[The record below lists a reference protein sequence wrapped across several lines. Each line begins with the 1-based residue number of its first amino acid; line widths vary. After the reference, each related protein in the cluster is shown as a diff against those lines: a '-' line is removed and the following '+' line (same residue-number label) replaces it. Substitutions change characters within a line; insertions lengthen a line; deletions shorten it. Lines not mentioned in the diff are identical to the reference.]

1 MNYKPSLWLL
11 ALTTALISCQ
21 KEPDWAEQ
29 SNEYLVYTQKDASFE
44 AGRYENYFIADSI
57 LLIDD
62 AEEPQYL
69 KGTEAE
75 KIISRVALNME
86 RAGYHRTDRK
96 EEADLGLQL
105 SYIFDTHYF
114 TSYPY
119 PSYWWWGYPGYW
131 DPYYWGSYW
140 VGWDYSFPISYSY
153 SENSLLGEMVDL
165 TARQEKGS
173 KLNVVWN
180 MYINGEVSG
189 YRHFDSNRM
198 QRGIDQAFYQSR
210 YLNRNTNP

>member
-62 AEEPQYL
+62 VEEPRYL

-96 EEADLGLQL
+96 KE
-105 SYIFDTHYF
+105 
-114 TSYPY
+114 
-119 PSYWWWGYPGYW
+119 
-131 DPYYWGSYW
+131 
-140 VGWDYSFPISYSY
+140 
-153 SENSLLGEMVDL
+153 
-165 TARQEKGS
+165 GS

-198 QRGIDQAFYQSR
+198 QRGIDQAFHQSR

>member
-62 AEEPQYL
+62 AGRTQISEGNRSGKNHL
-69 KGTEAE
+69 KGSTEYGTSGVSPHRPQGRSGFGSAAE
-75 KIISRVALNME
+75 L
-86 RAGYHRTDRK
+86 Y
-96 EEADLGLQL
+96 LQHTL
-105 SYIFDTHYF
+105 FI
-114 TSYPY
+114 SYPY
-119 PSYWWWGYPGYW
+119 PSYWWWGYPSYW